1 MTQITADHPAC
12 AYYPAPDEPD
22 GPIIA
27 QQETDMEA
35 QSNMQ
40 EHEVTLLADE
50 ELDVVV
56 GGREASEPN
65 ISEIV
70 VTKRLDCASPKL

>member
-1 MTQITADHPAC
+1 
-12 AYYPAPDEPD
+12 
-22 GPIIA
+22 
-27 QQETDMEA
+27 MEA